1 MIKSS
6 LVALCIF
13 FSFGELCI
21 AEPAM
26 LQLQRCQVAGVEEAL
41 KCGTLSVPEN
51 PARPDGRKID
61 LHIVVLPAIEA
72 DSHRAPLFDLAGGP
86 GLAASEGASF
96 FATAGQI
103 HRQHRD
109 VVLVD
114 QRGTGRSHPLHCPEI
129 ESASPLA
136 PMYPPDAVRR
146 CRLQLSRDADLSQYT
161 TLNSARDLEAVRVA
175 LGYPTIDISA
185 LSYGTR
191 LALTY
196 TRTFPDH
203 VRAAALTGTVS
214 DDAKIPLYHARNAQT
229 TLDDIFR
236 DCAEDIACRQAFPDL
251 AQRWQAVLKSV
262 GAGTTDIDSVDGRA
276 TTLQLSAGP
285 FAETFR
291 QMLVTTSGQRQI
303 PYQIDRMSRGDFQ
316 PFLTRTLRGGNP
328 TFAEGL
334 LLSITCAEDVAWITP
349 KDRGRASERTFLG
362 PYRIDEQRQACNV
375 WNVPAIKIARAHS
388 SINVPVV
395 FFAGD
400 RDGVSPRAWAAE
412 VATNFPNSRLVTI
425 PKRTLPR
432 GPPTHGMLRRSDER
446 FLRARQSKGY
456 RHSVRGDDDA
466 ARIRD
471 FRNRLDVRPLKFV
484 AARSGIC
491 SERIASR
498 RRFDP
503 RKIQSSRMQQ
513 NGNVAFFVVVRP
525 YGSSVR

>member
-1 MIKSS
+1 MKFS
-6 LVALCIF
+6 LAALCMF
-13 FSFGELCI
+13 FSFGELCV
-21 AEPAM
+21 AEPAV
-26 LQLQRCQVAGVEEAL
+26 LQLQRCQVAGAEETL

-61 LHIVVLPAIEA
+61 LHIVVLPAVEA
-72 DSHRAPLFDLAGGP
+72 NSHRAPLFDLAGGP

-114 QRGTGRSHPLHCPEI
+114 QRGTGQSHPLHCPEI
-129 ESASPLA
+129 ESESPLA

-196 TRTFPDH
+196 MRTFPEH
-203 VRAAALTGTVS
+203 VRSAALTGTVS
-214 DDAKIPLYHARNAQT
+214 DDAKIPLYHGRNAQT
-229 TLDDIFR
+229 TLDALFR
-236 DCAEDIACRQAFPDL
+236 DCADDVACHHAFPGL

-262 GAGTTDIDSVDGRA
+262 GAGTTVVDSVDGKE
-276 TTLQLSAGP
+276 TKIHLTAGP

-291 QMLVTTSGQRQI
+291 QLLVTTSGQRQI

-316 PFLTRTLRGGNP
+316 PFLTRTLHGGSP

-334 LLSITCAEDVAWITP
+334 LLSITCAEDVPWITP
-349 KDRGRASERTFLG
+349 NDRRRASEGTFLG
-362 PYRIDEQRQACNV
+362 SYRIDEQRRACNV
-375 WNVPAIKIARAHS
+375 WNVPAINIAHAHS

-400 RDGVSPRAWAAE
+400 RDGVTPRAWAAD
-412 VATNFPNSRLVTI
+412 VATNFPNSRVVTI
-425 PKRTLPR
+425 PKLGHFPEGLEHMECFDEVMSDFFAQGNAKNIDTTCVATMA
-432 GPPTHGMLRRSDER
+432 PPTFAISEIGSTSD
-446 FLRARQSKGY
+446 
-456 RHSVRGDDDA
+456 H
-466 ARIRD
+466 
-471 FRNRLDVRPLKFV
+471 
-484 AARSGIC
+484 
-491 SERIASR
+491 
-498 RRFDP
+498 
-503 RKIQSSRMQQ
+503 
-513 NGNVAFFVVVRP
+513 
-525 YGSSVR
+525 